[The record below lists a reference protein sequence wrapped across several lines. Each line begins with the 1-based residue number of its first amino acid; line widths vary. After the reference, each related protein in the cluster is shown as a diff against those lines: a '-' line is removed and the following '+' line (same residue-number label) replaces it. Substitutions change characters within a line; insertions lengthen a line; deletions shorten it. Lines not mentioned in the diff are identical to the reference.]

1 MESLGASEQAK
12 IRGNYV
18 CCLVTVVIF
27 VGPGEAK
34 RKGFFKV
41 IIQRE
46 GEKAQTSGTLWVAIT
61 TELFHL
67 ELPTLPKGERKRKR
81 QRQRERERETDRETD
96 RDREIETERQRDRER
111 SKEYGCQ

>member
-67 ELPTLPKGERKRKR
+67 ELPTLSKGERKRKR
-81 QRQRERERETDRETD
+81 QRQREREKERQTERQT
-96 RDREIETERQRDRER
+96 ETER
-111 SKEYGCQ
+111 